1 MEKPWYA
8 MPRLGRVRSRFRN
21 LPSERKPHPA
31 ETSTRRGSGV
41 LAGRRVRYPLHSKP
55 VLRPDGIV
63 FTELVNTR
71 IVGYSEVIVGPGLPE
86 L

>member
-1 MEKPWYA
+1 
-8 MPRLGRVRSRFRN
+8 
-21 LPSERKPHPA
+21 
-31 ETSTRRGSGV
+31 V